1 MNKET
6 PPDAEPSAGE
16 SAGSVESQSL
26 KEKLGALEKETAEYL
41 AGWQRAKADLLNYK
55 KEERERLEKMV
66 AYANESCVLNL
77 LPVLDNLERAEQ
89 GIPEEQAKDPV
100 TQGFMQIAKQLR
112 EFLKNQG
119 AEEIHALGEQ
129 FNPALHEAV
138 GETEGLPEQSGR
150 VAQVVEKGYRIKERV
165 LRAAKVKVGITG
177 NQ

>member
-1 MNKET
+1 MNKENSF
-6 PPDAEPSAGE
+6 DAEPSIGE
-16 SAGSVESQSL
+16 SAGSLESQSL

-55 KEERERLEKMV
+55 KEERERLETMA
-66 AYANESCVLNL
+66 AYANELCVLNL
-77 LPVLDNLERAEQ
+77 LPALDNLERAEQ
-89 GIPEEQAKDPV
+89 GIPEEQTKDPI

-138 GETEGLPEQSGR
+138 GESEGPLEQSGR
-150 VAQVVEKGYRIKERV
+150 VAQVLEKGYTIKERV
-165 LRAAKVKVGITG
+165 LRAAEVKIVK
-177 NQ
+177 